1 MLPSLP
7 SLPRRDETF
16 FESCGIADLIATCYG
31 GRNRLVAREYVA
43 AAQAGKPVTFA
54 ELEVGESGGGEGGGG
69 ESGGGH
75 WWPAGLL
82 PSFPFCADAALRC
95 AHAQRNNSW
104 LLYCKNKQLCP
115 PAAPPVCS
123 RTVCRVC

>member
-54 ELEVGESGGGEGGGG
+54 ELEVGDCGRGEGGGG
-69 ESGGGH
+69 H
-75 WWPAGLL
+75 WWRTLVA
-82 PSFPFCADAALRC
+82 C
-95 AHAQRNNSW
+95 W
-104 LLYCKNKQLCP
+104 
-115 PAAPPVCS
+115 PAAELPLLCRSCTALCS
-123 RTVCRVC
+123 RVT